1 MEDIKSALIKAL
13 QDRKQGGLEIEISMK
28 PEGEKKK
35 EELNKYGLA
44 PEVEKV
50 EGEDEGMAHET
61 EESPEY
67 EAGEMEEE
75 SEDKKMAMKTQSPDQ
90 LAEEDMAAIDK
101 SILGGEDPEEIVAR
115 LSARPKLSIQEG
127 MALKLARKKL
137 KEAEQS
143 KLA

>member
-13 QDRKQGGLEIEISMK
+13 QDRKQGGVEIEISMK

-44 PEVEKV
+44 PEMEEKEEKMAEGPEVEI
-50 EGEDEGMAHET
+50 
-61 EESPEY
+61 
-67 EAGEMEEE
+67 EMEPKEDGKEE
-75 SEDKKMAMKTQSPDQ
+75 IAMKSEMPDQ
-90 LAEEDMAAIDK
+90 LAEDDMAAIDK
-101 SILGGEDPEEIVAR
+101 SILGGEDPEEIVAK

-127 MALKLARKKL
+127 MALKLAKKKL